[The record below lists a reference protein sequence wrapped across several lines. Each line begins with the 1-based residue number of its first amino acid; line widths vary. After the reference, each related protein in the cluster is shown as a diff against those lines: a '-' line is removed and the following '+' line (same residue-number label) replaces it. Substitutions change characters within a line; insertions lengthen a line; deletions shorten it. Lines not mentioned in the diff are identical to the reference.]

1 MFFNGPKPFL
11 KTQPTYH
18 LENFDK
24 ITDKNF
30 SDLSQEELIVIRKI
44 INTVV
49 VGWLLAEDNFFLQ
62 MYGDKSCL
70 CNKQI

>member
-1 MFFNGPKPFL
+1 MGWRL
-11 KTQPTYH
+11 K
-18 LENFDK
+18 NV
-24 ITDKNF
+24 KN
-30 SDLSQEELIVIRKI
+30 IRNI